1 MIVLAIF
8 IAFLWGVSPVVHKF
22 ALSAGYS
29 QYTLMVV
36 GAVFYNIC
44 LALFAATKWNIIYP
58 EIRSMSWK
66 IVGLLAT
73 TSIFTGF
80 MASLLYYRVLKQ
92 HSRSYI
98 ATTIM
103 YCSPIFT
110 LILAAL
116 FLKEKVN
123 AVSLGGVLV
132 TVLGVC
138 MLAYETK
145 NEEFHTLI

>member
-1 MIVLAIF
+1 MILVPIF
-8 IAFLWGVSPVVHKF
+8 IAFLWGVAPVVHKF

-29 QYTLMVV
+29 HYTLMVI

-44 LALFAATKWNIIYP
+44 LAIFAATKWNIIYP
-58 EIRSMSWK
+58 ELRSMSWK
-66 IVGLLAT
+66 IVGLLAA
-73 TSIFTGF
+73 TSVMTGF
-80 MASLLYYRVLKQ
+80 IASLLYYRVLKKQ
-92 HSRSYI
+92 SRIYI
-98 ATTIM
+98 ATTMM

-123 AVSLGGVLV
+123 AISLAGVLV
-132 TVLGVC
+132 TVVGVC

-145 NEEFHTLI
+145 NEEFHTM